1 MDDPLQNVCFVFVLK
16 MATTVGQRLNMGKR
30 KKIFRIKH
38 HKPTT
43 TNEQK
48 R

>member
-30 KKIFRIKH
+30 KQIFLRYWILH
-38 HKPTT
+38 WI
-43 TNEQK
+43 QM
-48 R
+48 